1 MNTKMSGMTAGLP
14 KDIKTE
20 PSVESSDQNLHS
32 IDSLVRKATMGVK
45 IDAKHIPQEVKKK
58 IEKINAFDQVVNAII
73 DRSEDEEGQ
82 SQKSKEHTS
91 ERNRSP
97 FGKVQMDMSSSG
109 SKLSD
114 LDVSPKKEP

>member
-1 MNTKMSGMTAGLP
+1 MNTKTSGMTSGLP

-20 PSVESSDQNLHS
+20 PSVESSDLNLHS

-82 SQKSKEHTS
+82 S
-91 ERNRSP
+91 
-97 FGKVQMDMSSSG
+97 
-109 SKLSD
+109 
-114 LDVSPKKEP
+114 